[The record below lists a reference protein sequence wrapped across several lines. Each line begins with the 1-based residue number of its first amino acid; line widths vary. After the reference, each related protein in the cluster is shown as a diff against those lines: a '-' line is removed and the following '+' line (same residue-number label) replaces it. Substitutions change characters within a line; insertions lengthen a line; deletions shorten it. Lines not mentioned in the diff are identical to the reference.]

1 MDSKGA
7 CRYFYPGTA
16 QHAMREGPA
25 LARELSQPCCV
36 ANLRVPSTSRL
47 SERWHRSARG
57 VAWLPHNIIL
67 TGFVACFLW
76 RTYYFLCLPGLDR
89 KVRVALDWTL
99 GLLFPRGIAE
109 LRVYT
114 ESSCERSAQ
123 DDGLAVRLQIARAD
137 VPECFR
143 TVDSGFGA
151 PIVASA
157 GEAFDRDDL

>member
-1 MDSKGA
+1 MPVLLSRHRRTRDARRPGA
-7 CRYFYPGTA
+7 CARTIAAVLRGQPTRPFDFTALGTMA
-16 QHAMREGPA
+16 SLG
-25 LARELSQPCCV
+25 AR
-36 ANLRVPSTSRL
+36 
-47 SERWHRSARG
+47 RG
-57 VAWLPHNIIL
+57 VAWLPHTIIL

-99 GLLFPRGIAE
+99 DLLFPRGIAE

-151 PIVASA
+151 PILASA